1 MHLRT
6 EYGIWEISGRKIQ
19 DDTKYGKP
27 ITRDYIL
34 RVTQTLAQN
43 LITKIKRLKRG
54 KKRKKQTSTQIQFEP
69 TGVLISPQPEQEG
82 NNLMFLSEWREFRSA
97 PCLAGK
103 KKNLMTARVSMSLKL
118 RASLTCF
125 RACFLPGRAK
135 DLSAPGIF

>member
-1 MHLRT
+1 MPIMHLIT

-54 KKRKKQTSTQIQFEP
+54 KKRKK
-69 TGVLISPQPEQEG
+69 
-82 NNLMFLSEWREFRSA
+82 
-97 PCLAGK
+97 
-103 KKNLMTARVSMSLKL
+103 
-118 RASLTCF
+118 
-125 RACFLPGRAK
+125 
-135 DLSAPGIF
+135 